1 MKDREKIKQVSDT
14 IIETTDVKYMA
25 HYWFENLEGAVME
38 EIENNITN
46 CSRPEIED
54 ILDNVYRYVIKGVQV
69 EMFNFIRYS
78 LPEYILT
85 LYNKQ
90 ITDGTGK
97 NG

>member
-14 IIETTDVKYMA
+14 IIETTDVKYIA

-54 ILDNVYRYVIKGVQV
+54 ILDKVYRYVFKELQA
-69 EMFNFIRYS
+69 EMFNFARY
-78 LPEYILT
+78 
-85 LYNKQ
+85 
-90 ITDGTGK
+90 
-97 NG
+97 